1 MLGKIAIIVLCM
13 LVVVW
18 AVLDF
23 ILWWYKK

>member
-1 MLGKIAIIVLCM
+1 MIGKIVFIVLSIIVII
-13 LVVVW
+13 W